1 MPNPPLQ
8 IPADYWNTFS
18 VSKRDIEFLQN
29 YLFETE
35 VPLAETDLVTILVV
49 ERIRQEREL
58 LAKQQKSTG
67 AAAYLPQENYSVGQK
82 LSFPALNWHKGEVK
96 SVRAGVNPQVG
107 AFDVLEIAFE
117 EGETRLFAA
126 GLADHALNRPME
138 ETPDPQV
145 DPAQIAEQFGEELA
159 KKMEM
164 ALLADESLV
173 KVAGLWFP
181 RALLV
186 DIGVGHLNL
195 AEAVLEMAGGQPLTV
210 AALMEQ
216 IDLPGGVN
224 AKLTEFSIN
233 YALQEDGRFD
243 EVGPLGQVLW
253 CLQRLEPD
261 EVQNVPAALKYTPLD
276 YERAALTPQMLAL
289 ETQLDDELS
298 ENEQKPLKAEEVTLT
313 LSYPHWRA
321 GTLPVSPRMR
331 NFFPTAYE
339 SARVRFLL
347 VDARSGEKIP
357 AWVVR
362 EQGYVFGLKAWFE
375 KNKLIPG
382 AQVTVR
388 RSKTPGEVILDP
400 RTHRPTRDYV
410 RTALVGSDGGL
421 VFALLKQELAC
432 DFNDRMVTMILD
444 EEAIDKAV
452 AQLARSRQPLEKI
465 IENVM
470 RELSKLTPQGHVHAE
485 ELYSAV
491 NILRRV
497 PPAPLLAALSSSP
510 AFTHVGDL
518 YFRLADSQLEE

>member
-1 MPNPPLQ
+1 MSNPPLQ
-8 IPADYWNTFS
+8 LPADYWKNFT
-18 VSKRDIEFLQN
+18 VSKHDIEFLQN

-35 VPLAETDLVTILVV
+35 IPLAETDLVTILVQ
-49 ERIRQEREL
+49 ERIRQEREAL
-58 LAKQQKSTG
+58 TKQQKNEG
-67 AAAYLPQENYSVGQK
+67 AAAYLPAETYQTGQK
-82 LSFPALNWHKGEVK
+82 LTFPALNWHKGEVK
-96 SVRAGVNPQVG
+96 SVRAGINPQLG

-117 EGETRLFAA
+117 DGDTRLFAA
-126 GLADHALNRPME
+126 GLAEHALNHPAE
-138 ETPDPQV
+138 EIPDPQV

-224 AKLTEFSIN
+224 AKLTEFSLN

-261 EVQNVPAALKYTPLD
+261 EVQHVPAPLKYTPLD
-276 YERAALTPQMLAL
+276 YDRAALTPEMLAL
-289 ETQLDDELS
+289 EMRLDDELS
-298 ENEQKPLKAEEVTLT
+298 ENEQKALKAEEVTLT

-321 GTLPVSPRMR
+321 GTLPVSPRVR

-362 EQGYVFGLKAWFE
+362 EQGYVYGLKAWFE

-388 RSKTPGEVILDP
+388 RSKTPGEVILDA
-400 RTHRPTRDYV
+400 RTHRPIRDYV
-410 RTALVGSDGGL
+410 RTVLVGSDGGL
-421 VFALLKQELAC
+421 VFALIKQELAC
-432 DFNDRMVTMILD
+432 DFHDRMVTMVPD
-444 EEAIDKAV
+444 VEAIDKAV
-452 AQLARSRQPLEKI
+452 AQLARGHYSLEKI
-465 IENVM
+465 LQNVM

-497 PPAPLLAALSSSP
+497 PPAPLLATLASSS
-510 AFTHVGDL
+510 AFIHVGDL